1 MLTSDFHYDLP
12 EVLIAQRPAAERS
25 GARMLTLHRD
35 TGGCEIRNF
44 LDIKEYLRPGDC
56 LVVNNTRVIPARI
69 FGVKAGGGARIE
81 MLLLRPEA
89 GGRHT
94 WAALLRPARRVRV
107 GDVIRMLDRAGQE
120 TEDTCILTARVDE
133 EARLEFNGEVSDIV
147 ARCGHIPLPPY
158 IHREDEG
165 ADQERYQTVY
175 ASAPGAVA
183 APTAGLHFTPPVLA
197 EIRSQG
203 VTVAELTLHV
213 GPGTF
218 RPVSVEDL
226 REHRMHSERYVLSPE
241 VAAVINRIREQGGRI
256 VAVGTTVVRVLE
268 ACAVADGQVQAGEGE
283 TAIFL
288 HPPYR
293 PRVVDLLLTNFHLPQ
308 STLLMLVCCFAER
321 EQVLAAYR
329 LAVQQRLRFYSYGD
343 CMLLWR

>member
-1 MLTSDFHYDLP
+1 MLTSDFHYELP
-12 EVLIAQRPAAERS
+12 EELVAQRPTVERS
-25 GARMLTLHRD
+25 GARMLALHRD
-35 TGGCEIRNF
+35 TGACEIRNF
-44 LDIKEYLRPGDC
+44 LDINEYLRSGDC
-56 LVVNNTRVIPARI
+56 LVVNNTRVIPARM

-81 MLLLRPEA
+81 ILLLRPE
-89 GGRHT
+89 GEGRHA
-94 WAALLRPARRVRV
+94 WAALLRPARRLRV
-107 GDVIRMLDRAGQE
+107 GEAVYLLDRDGQA
-120 TEDTCILTARVDE
+120 TGDFCTLAARVDE

-147 ARCGHIPLPPY
+147 ARCGHMPLPPY
-158 IHREDEG
+158 IRREDEG

-183 APTAGLHFTPPVLA
+183 APTAGLHFTPSVLA
-197 EIRSQG
+197 GIRSQG
-203 VTVAELTLHV
+203 VTVVELTLHV

-226 REHRMHSERYVLSPE
+226 REHRMHSERYVLSTE
-241 VAAVINRIREQGGRI
+241 TAAAINRTREQGGRI

-268 ACAVADGQVQAGEGE
+268 ACAEADGQVQAGEGE

-329 LAVQQRLRFYSYGD
+329 LAIQERLRFYSYGD